1 MSIGNND
8 IDRNL
13 HTELMSITDKDK
25 DMSIRNLL
33 KSELKFGKTNHIFV
47 CYHSDTSRTFA
58 KTIQSSLNDAFGNSL
73 VICNHE
79 DDFIP
84 GCSIIQNITTTIRE
98 SIKVILILSEAFINS
113 SWCSFEAEYTLSLK
127 LDMKESKTIIP
138 LYTDKYSLIN
148 KPTFLKPFSAI
159 DCTLSPDIWYPKLI
173 EGLNTEIKHRK
184 QLTEPPPLAN
194 GKEYHF
200 VTFIDSES
208 NSKCD
213 NTIRRV
219 LKELEQDGFIGNII
233 LLEDLSSLESFK
245 VVEKIVLALEK
256 TSKILIFSHET
267 LTKNQLYLALIKLV
281 KMFIED
287 KRITTTYIIPVKLD
301 GASFPVLRDTISYLD
316 VGITEGY
323 LGKLKDAIAR
333 TGMR

>member
-1 MSIGNND
+1 MSIGNHD
-8 IDRNL
+8 IDMNL
-13 HTELMSITDKDK
+13 HRKLMSITDINK

-33 KSELKFGKTNHIFV
+33 KSELKFGKASHIFV

-58 KTIQSSLNDAFGNSL
+58 KTIQSSLMAAFGNEL

-84 GCSIIQNITTTIRE
+84 GCSILQNITTTIRE
-98 SIKVILILSEAFINS
+98 SIKVVLILSEAFINS

-127 LDMKESKTIIP
+127 LNMKESKTIIP
-138 LYTDKYSLIN
+138 LYTDNYSLIN

-173 EGLNTEIKHRK
+173 EGLNTEIKHWK
-184 QLTEPPPLAN
+184 QLTEPPSLAN

-200 VTFIDSES
+200 VTFIDRES
-208 NSKCD
+208 NSECD
-213 NTIRRV
+213 SICQV
-219 LKELEQDGFIGNII
+219 LEELKKDNFIGHI
-233 LLEDLSSLESFK
+233 LSIEHFSTLKCFQ
-245 VVEKIVLALEK
+245 VVEEIVLALEK
-256 TSKILIFSHET
+256 TSKILIFSHEK
-267 LTKNQLYLALIKLV
+267 LTKNQFYLALVKLV

-287 KRITTTYIIPVKLD
+287 KRIPTTYIIPVKLD
-301 GASFPVLRDTISYLD
+301 GASFPVLGDTISYLD
-316 VGITEGY
+316 VGITDGY